1 MATARV
7 AMQDHRAYMD
17 EHLHQG
23 GGFMS
28 RVVVT
33 GLGLITS
40 LGNDLASSWEA
51 LCQGKSGVA
60 EIEGY
65 DLEQYRVHFGGQV
78 KTFDPALYMDRKE
91 VRRTDPYEQLAIAT
105 TKQALAQSG
114 LQITGENAG
123 DIGVYI
129 GSGIGGLVTLHEQF
143 RVLFERGPDRISPF
157 FINMMI
163 VDGAPGAVSIMTG
176 AKGPNWAAVSACAT
190 SGNTVG
196 EAWETIRRGD
206 ARAMIAGGSEKAI
219 TPIAMAAFDNMHALS
234 RRNDDPQGASR
245 PFDATRDG
253 FVMGEGSAMLILEDL
268 DFARARGATAL
279 AELIGYGSTGDAH
292 HITEPAPGGEGL
304 VRAMRR
310 ALQKAGLRPDQVDYI
325 NAHGTSTPFNDRTE
339 TQAIKTCFGEHAYR
353 LAISSTKSMTGH
365 TLGAAGAVE
374 AVISIMA
381 IQSGIIPPTINLRT
395 PDPECDLDYVPNE
408 ARRATVNI
416 AMSNSMG
423 FGGHNTCLIFK
434 RYEG

>member
-1 MATARV
+1 M
-7 AMQDHRAYMD
+7 
-17 EHLHQG
+17 G
-23 GGFMS
+23 GDIMS

-40 LGNDLASSWEA
+40 LGNDLATSWEA

-60 EIEGY
+60 EITGY
-65 DLEQYRVHFGGQV
+65 DTSRHRVHFGAEI
-78 KTFDPALYMDRKE
+78 KDFDPTLYMDRKE
-91 VRRTDPYEQLAIAT
+91 VRRNDPYEQLAIAT
-105 TKQALAQSG
+105 AKQALAQSG
-114 LQITGENAG
+114 LQITGENAD

-129 GSGIGGLVTLHEQF
+129 GSGIGGLVTLHDQF
-143 RVLFERGPDRISPF
+143 KVLHEKGPDRISPF

-163 VDGAPGAVSIMTG
+163 IDGAPGIVSILTG

-206 ARAMIAGGSEKAI
+206 ARAMIAGGSEMGI
-219 TPIAMAAFDNMHALS
+219 TPISMAAFDNMHALS

-253 FVMGEGSAMLILEDL
+253 FVMGEGAGMLILEDL
-268 DFARARGATAL
+268 DFARARGATIL
-279 AELIGYGSTGDAH
+279 AELVGYASTGDAH
-292 HITEPAPGGEGL
+292 HVTEPAPGGSGL

-310 ALQKAGLRPDQVDYI
+310 ALQKADLRPDQVDYI
-325 NAHGTSTPFNDRTE
+325 NAHGTSTQFNDRTE
-339 TQAIKTCFGEHAYR
+339 THAIKTCFGDHAYR

-374 AVISIMA
+374 VVISVMA
-381 IQSGIIPPTINLRT
+381 IQTGILPPTINLHH
-395 PDPECDLDYVPNE
+395 PDPQCDLDYVPNE
-408 ARRATVNI
+408 ARQATINV